1 VDRVAHGGV
10 FFGAIF
16 AVVGIVALLV
26 PARAPLRRS

>member
-1 VDRVAHGGV
+1 VF

-26 PARAPLRRS
+26 LVPARAPLRRS